1 MLDPYSSVPKQASE
15 DLITLCIGYFHLN
28 GKPRCVHVRRHLQFW
43 STLWSWTPSFIHFL
57 KPRRIDTNNEVCYEQ
72 TSFQILTKL
81 KVSDVEY
88 MKQNDSLLRSLY
100 FFLPKSDWPFLDH
113 WFSVYLY
120 NVLGSLPYYTMCL
133 KMTIVAELK
142 LYFRLARIL
151 WTRTCPAQSPEDIF
165 EIQLQWK
172 NVSAQRNVFLW
183 QLPLP
188 IFIS

>member
-1 MLDPYSSVPKQASE
+1 ME
-15 DLITLCIGYFHLN
+15 LIELWSYKTRFLFTIGIFVTRCIPSCCMTPIALFLNRPLRIWLLCAYFHLN

-43 STLWSWTPSFIHFL
+43 STLWSWNPSFIHFL
-57 KPRRIDTNNEVCYEQ
+57 KPRRIDTNNEVCYEL

-81 KVSDVEY
+81 KVSNVEY

-133 KMTIVAELK
+133 KMTIVAEQ
-142 LYFRLARIL
+142 F
-151 WTRTCPAQSPEDIF
+151 
-165 EIQLQWK
+165 
-172 NVSAQRNVFLW
+172 
-183 QLPLP
+183 
-188 IFIS
+188 